1 MSFKNYLDIHWE
13 KVSPVHGFLA
23 VKSDEN
29 LANMPNVKPD
39 ENMAKF
45 ILPFFFMAISCLPYF
60 RHASS
65 G

>member
-1 MSFKNYLDIHWE
+1 MYGLQGNLTRWE

-23 VKSDEN
+23 VKFDK
-29 LANMPNVKPD
+29 NMAKMTSMKTD
-39 ENMAKF
+39 ENMANLIF
-45 ILPFFFMAISCLPYF
+45 AIFFMAISCLSYF